1 MKILISCY
9 LQRRNNMR
17 QYLIAV
23 LLCFTVW
30 AGLDGAWIC
39 AGEPSQPAV
48 TAPDVKKIVL
58 YKHGMGYFERHG
70 KITGNATVSLP
81 FKAEQMKDL
90 LASFFVLDLNGGKIN
105 AVLYDTKDPLSK
117 QLEGILINV
126 PENNA
131 LSQFLV
137 QLKGAKIIVSVAG
150 EKILGRILGVE
161 PVVEQSNDGR
171 TLRQQYKL
179 VLLTDS
185 GAIRS
190 VDLYS
195 ITEFSLQDAA
205 LQRDLER
212 LLAITLDAK
221 YTDRKTIT
229 IQARGDGEREL
240 RIGYLV
246 EQPIWKASY
255 RILLNADVNADALLQ
270 GWALTENNTE
280 DDWKDVD
287 LSFVAGNPLSYIM
300 DLYSPYYPQR
310 PTVPIPAMTGLA
322 VNWGA
327 APEATAVGGFQKT
340 AGLPGDNNARY
351 TAMDAKNRPSSRMK
365 SAEKAERDFSAP
377 GAPPPEI
384 AAEARQM
391 AELAGQSMAAMAT
404 GTKVGELFS
413 YHAREKVSIPRG
425 KAAMVPIISQKVKGE
440 RVVYYKGV
448 FSPKPVNAYVLKN
461 DTDLTLEAGAIT
473 FFEESTSLGSGI
485 LSHVLIP
492 GAKEILPFA
501 LDAAVTV
508 TPELQS
514 SRQPAYRGVLANGY
528 LTLTSVEIM
537 TNTWRIANKGK
548 EEKTVLFD
556 QPMNNEFK
564 LTEPARAEDEVEGH
578 YRFRVTVKAAES
590 KEFKV
595 IEHRDVDQTFFLT
608 NLAEDKILFYA
619 QQQYFSDKARA
630 FFKELAGL
638 QAQKADVVRQIQ
650 NIQGQTQRLTEE
662 QSRLRQNLDTLHQSP
677 SEETL
682 RAKWVKSLSDAEEKL
697 VALRE
702 QLDNLNAKQRT
713 LEEQLSKKVLEYQGQ

>member
-1 MKILISCY
+1 
-9 LQRRNNMR
+9 MR

-23 LLCFTVW
+23 LLCFTIC

-39 AGEPSQPAV
+39 AGETSQPAV

-70 KITGNATVSLP
+70 KVTGNATVSLP
-81 FKAEQMKDL
+81 FKTEQMKDL

-105 AVLYDTKDPLSK
+105 AVLYDTRDPLSK
-117 QLEGILINV
+117 QIEGILINV

-137 QLKGAKIIVSVAG
+137 QLKGARLIVSAAG
-150 EKILGRILGVE
+150 EKISGRILGVE
-161 PVVEQSNDGR
+161 PVTEQSNDGR

-195 ITEFSLQDAA
+195 ITEFSLLDAA

-221 YTDRKTIT
+221 YTDRKTVT

-240 RIGYLV
+240 RIGYLI

-255 RILLNADVNADALLQ
+255 RILLNADVKADALLQ

-340 AGLPGDNNARY
+340 AGLPGDNNAKY
-351 TAMDAKNRPSSRMK
+351 MAMDTKNRPSSRRK
-365 SAEKAERDFSAP
+365 SAEMDTAALYAP
-377 GAPPPEI
+377 SEI
-384 AAEARQM
+384 EVAAKPT
-391 AELAGQSMAAMAT
+391 AELAGQSMAVMAT

-413 YHAREKVSIPRG
+413 YHAGEKVSIPRG

-448 FSPKPVNAYVLKN
+448 FSPKPVDAYVLKN

-501 LDAAVTV
+501 LDTAVTL

-514 SRQPAYRGVLANGY
+514 NRQPEYRGILANGY
-528 LTLTSVEIM
+528 LTLTSVETM

-548 EEKTVLFD
+548 EEKTVIFD

-595 IEHRDVDQTFFLT
+595 IERRDVEQTFFLT
-608 NLAEDKILFYA
+608 NLSEDKILFYA

-630 FFKELAGL
+630 FFRELADL
-638 QAQKADVVRQIQ
+638 QAQKADVVRQIR
-650 NIQGQTQRLTEE
+650 NVQGQTQRLTEE
-662 QSRLRQNLDTLHQSP
+662 QNRLRQNLTALRESP
-677 SEETL
+677 SEENI
-682 RAKWVKSLSDAEEKL
+682 RAKWVKNLADTEEKL

-702 QLDNLNAKQRT
+702 QLDNFNIKQRT
-713 LEEQLSKKVLEYQGQ
+713 LEEQLNKKVLEYQGQ